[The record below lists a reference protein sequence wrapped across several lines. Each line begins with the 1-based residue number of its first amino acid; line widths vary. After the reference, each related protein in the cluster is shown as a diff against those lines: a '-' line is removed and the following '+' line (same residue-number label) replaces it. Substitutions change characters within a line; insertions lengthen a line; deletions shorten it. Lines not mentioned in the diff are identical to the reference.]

1 MLEANQHCQ
10 RCLKAPKVLL
20 RSWRP
25 YEPEELPFKLFSFVP
40 IKACDNPLV
49 LLPNLMYDIS
59 VSTVNGLGG
68 L

>member
-25 YEPEELPFKLFSFVP
+25 YEPEEHRLSISFVP
-40 IKACDNPLV
+40 
-49 LLPNLMYDIS
+49 
-59 VSTVNGLGG
+59 
-68 L
+68 